1 MRQAI
6 AVLFALVVFPLAL
19 ACGEQGQSR
28 IAFHSTRDGN
38 WEVYVMNADGS
49 GQTRLTDNPAAD
61 SAASWSPDG
70 QRIAFVSDRDDPDP
84 SDDDRISDIYLMNAD
99 GSGQT
104 RLTDSSAW
112 ETRPRWSPDGRRIA
126 FFSYRDGKTE
136 IYVMNADGSEQ
147 TRLTDNQA
155 GNVWPSWSPDGRR
168 IVFVSYRDESSDV
181 YVMNADGSGQTRLTD
196 NSAMEMRPVWSPDGG
211 RIAFNSDR
219 KGNWEV
225 YVMNADGTG
234 QMRLTDNQA
243 SDISPIWSPNG
254 RRIAFSSD
262 RDDPDPNDGNRIV
275 NIYVMNADG
284 SGQMRLTDSSASD
297 YAVSWSPN

>member
-1 MRQAI
+1 MF
-6 AVLFALVVFPLAL
+6 LALVVLLVAL
-19 ACGEQGQSR
+19 ACGEREQSR
-28 IAFHSTRDGN
+28 IAFHSARDGN

-49 GQTRLTDNPAAD
+49 GQTRLTDSPAAD

-70 QRIAFVSDRDDPDP
+70 QRIAFVSDRDDPD
-84 SDDDRISDIYLMNAD
+84 SNDDDRISDIYLMNAD

-147 TRLTDNQA
+147 TRLTDNEA
-155 GNVWPSWSPDGRR
+155 GNAWPSWSPDGRR
-168 IVFVSYRDESSDV
+168 IVFVSYRNESSEV

-196 NSAMEMRPVWSPDGG
+196 NSAMEMRPIWSPDGQ

-219 KGNWEV
+219 DANWEV
-225 YVMNADGTG
+225 YVMNADGSAQT
-234 QMRLTDNQA
+234 RLTNNPA

-254 RRIAFSSD
+254 QRIAFSSD
-262 RDDPDPNDGNRIV
+262 RDDPDPNDGNRIGNV
-275 NIYVMNADG
+275 YVMNVDG
-284 SGQMRLTDSSASD
+284 SGQTRLTDSSASD
-297 YAVSWSPN
+297 YVSSWSPN